1 MVQCK
6 DTRSRTIFQHRVET
20 DSHGEFNVHLPF
32 PVSKHVTKIR
42 GCSVRLV
49 NSNRPYCAIAASAA
63 SSALRRLKS
72 RKDGTRVFSAGFFTF
87 RPLKQ
92 PDICDENKPS
102 IKKFKKLSQI
112 SNPDDPAFLPPIQ
125 DPPSSYGSF
134 LPPLPPLPQLPRLPP
149 LPGIP
154 FLPPLVPEKKPAND
168 VTKLKEN
175 EAADDAILFTP
186 NSFDLRVTLP
196 PLFPSPNSPPL
207 LNLPPIHG
215 LTPSLPPPPPFGL
228 PPFPFPPTTPGF
240 PGLPLAEVS
249 AASEKTAP

>member
-6 DTRSRTIFQHRVET
+6 DTRSRTMFRQRVET

-49 NSNRPYCAIAASAA
+49 SSSKPYCAVAASAA
-63 SSALRRLKS
+63 SSALRRLKP
-72 RKDGTRVFSAGFFTF
+72 RKDGTHVFSAGFFTF

-92 PDICDENKPS
+92 PDICDEKQPG

-112 SNPDDPAFLPPIQ
+112 TNPDDPAFLPPIK
-125 DPPSSYGSF
+125 DPPSSYGIL

-154 FLPPLVPEKKPAND
+154 FLPPLVPKKQPEND
-168 VTKLKEN
+168 VPKLSEN
-175 EAADDAILFTP
+175 EAADEAVPFTP

-196 PLFPSPNSPPL
+196 PLFSSPNSAPL
-207 LNLPPIHG
+207 LNMPPIPG
-215 LTPSLPPPPPFGL
+215 LIPSLPPPPSFRL

-240 PGLPLAEVS
+240 PRLPVS
-249 AASEKTAP
+249 AASEKSAP